1 MKKSFL
7 FAALCAVAIGA
18 SAQKWTGT
26 WATAMEYTGKGDMP
40 KSGKHICP
48 SDCSSVNQ
56 WH

>member
-40 KSGKHICP
+40 KMSLANT
-48 SDCSSVNQ
+48 SVRPR
-56 WH
+56 